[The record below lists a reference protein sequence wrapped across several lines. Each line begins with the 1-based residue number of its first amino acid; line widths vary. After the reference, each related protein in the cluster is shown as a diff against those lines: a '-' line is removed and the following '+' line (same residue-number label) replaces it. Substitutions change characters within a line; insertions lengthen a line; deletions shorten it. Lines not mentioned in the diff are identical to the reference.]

1 LDTFQIIILALVQG
15 LTEFLPVSSSAH
27 LILVSQLSGWDDE
40 GLALDVA
47 THLGTLVAVVF
58 YFRKDLLTLAS
69 ALLKPQTSTAPE
81 RRLAW
86 LIIIATLPAL
96 VIGWMSASMV
106 ETHLRNLEVIAWAT
120 IGFGLLL
127 WVADRWGGNKVELKD
142 ISRFQAFLIGLSQAL
157 AIIPGTSRSGI
168 TITAGRFLGM
178 SRQTAA
184 RFSFLLSIPII
195 AAAGSYGAL
204 QVWRG
209 ETATSAPDFI
219 LAMVVSAIA
228 GFACIWAFLRLLD
241 KVGMM
246 PFVIYRLVLGII
258 LLSII

>member
-1 LDTFQIIILALVQG
+1 MDTLQIIILALVQG

-27 LILVSQLSGWDDE
+27 LILVSQLSGWEDE

-58 YFRKDLLTLAS
+58 YFRKDLMLLAN
-69 ALLKPQTSTAPE
+69 AWLKPQSSTVAE

-86 LIIIATLPAL
+86 LIIIATIPAL
-96 VIGWMSASMV
+96 AIGWMSASLV
-106 ETHLRNLEVIAWAT
+106 ETHLRSLEVIAWAT

-127 WVADRWGGNKVELKD
+127 WAADRWGGNQVELKD
-142 ISRFQAFLIGLSQAL
+142 VSRSQAFLIGLSQAL
-157 AIIPGTSRSGI
+157 AFIPGTSRSGI
-168 TITAGRFLGM
+168 TITAGRFLGL

-195 AAAGSYGAL
+195 AAAASYGAL
-204 QVWRG
+204 QIWQG
-209 ETATSAPDFI
+209 ETATSAASFM
-219 LAMVVSAIA
+219 LAVVVSAVA

-241 KVGMM
+241 KVGML
-246 PFVIYRLVLGII
+246 PFVIYRLVLGVI
-258 LLSII
+258 LLIII